1 MQHHEL
7 PRPNW
12 LEIDPSAIASNTR
25 LFKKL
30 APNAQV
36 MAVVKANAYGHGA
49 VAVARAALGAGAT
62 WCGVAALNEAIE
74 LRNAGITAPAL
85 VLGYTPAWL
94 AAEAIA
100 HDISL
105 TLYDAEIA
113 RACAEI
119 ARALGRRLR
128 VHLKLDTGMGRL
140 GVLPMDVA
148 AFVEAIAQMP
158 SLKVEGVFTHFSCAD
173 SDEAFTREQLRI
185 FQMALTAAEVSRR
198 WPDAIL
204 HAANSAAIL
213 SFPESHLNLVRAGI
227 ALYGL
232 NPFDASSPS
241 GQRWQAELRPALTW
255 KALVAQVKTL
265 PNGAPVS
272 YGATYRCEG
281 ERRIAAVPVGYAD
294 GYRRAPRNAGEM
306 LAHGARAPIRG
317 RVCMDQTMIDV
328 TDIPNVKAGDE
339 VVIIGAQGQER
350 ITAEDVAARLG
361 TVNYEVT
368 SAILPRVPRMQVG
381 NAPKLDR

>member
-1 MQHHEL
+1 MKHYEL

-12 LEIDPSAIASNTR
+12 LEIDPAAIASNVGVLQR
-25 LFKKL
+25 A
-30 APNAQV
+30 APSAQV
-36 MAVVKANAYGHGA
+36 MAVVKANGYGHGA

-62 WCGVAALNEAIE
+62 CCGVAALNEAIE
-74 LRNAGITAPAL
+74 LRNAGITAPIL

-100 HDISL
+100 HEIHL
-105 TLYDAEIA
+105 TLYDADMA
-113 RACAEI
+113 RACAEV
-119 ARALGRRLR
+119 ARALGRRLH

-140 GVLPMDVA
+140 GALPNDAVA
-148 AFVEAIAQMP
+148 FIQAIAGLP
-158 SLKVEGVFTHFSCAD
+158 SIKVEGVFTHFSCAD
-173 SDEAFTREQLRI
+173 SDEAFTRQQWRVFVDVL
-185 FQMALTAAEVSRR
+185 AAGRVTER
-198 WPDAIL
+198 WANAVL

-213 SFPESHLNLVRAGI
+213 SFPDSHFHLVRAGI

-232 NPFDASSPS
+232 NPFDAQSAQGMRWG
-241 GQRWQAELRPALTW
+241 GQLAPALAW

-281 ERRIAAVPVGYAD
+281 ERRIAVVPVGYAD

-306 LAHGARAPIRG
+306 LAHGLRAPIRG

-328 TDIPNVKAGDE
+328 TDIPDAKAGDE
-339 VVIIGAQGQER
+339 VVMIGGQGDQR

-368 SAILPRVPRMQVG
+368 SAILPRVPRMIRRG
-381 NAPKLDR
+381 